1 MSFFFP
7 VRYPP
12 FKSLLSMHGILK
24 LIGRGREGG
33 GGGCGGEE
41 VKYKK
46 RDVLDFEPIW
56 VIYKKEWEIL
66 GRTE

>member
-1 MSFFFP
+1 
-7 VRYPP
+7 
-12 FKSLLSMHGILK
+12 MHGILK
-24 LIGRGREGG
+24 LISRGG
-33 GGGCGGEE
+33 GE

-66 GRTE
+66 RKTE